1 MKVSN
6 MNFYLLDNNLNYLMI
21 IENYRSFIW
30 SNRYYTSGDFE
41 LYAPLTDALLN
52 TVQRNYFIIRDD
64 DLTQCMVVS
73 NIEVKTSVTDGDYI
87 IITGLSLKSILNRRI
102 IWSQTVLDGN
112 VETMVRKLVTE
123 NAIEPSNTA
132 RVIPNLILGDTIGVT
147 ATISAQYTGDNLG
160 ETISGI
166 CQTYRLGYD
175 VKLDIDNKNFIFVLY
190 EGADRTSAQSVNP
203 RVIFSDDFDN
213 LLTSDYTYN
222 SSNYRNVVLVAGEG
236 EGTARKTVTTGSA
249 SGLDRYELFVDAR
262 DVSSNDGEISSA
274 DYNKLLL
281 ERGSQKLAETIINEN
296 ITGEVEATVNYKLGV
311 DFFLGDLVEVVN
323 AFGMIMAPRITE
335 VIECS
340 DENGYTC
347 VPTFYQDEQNILTER
362 GEPIITEDG
371 ERIILE

>member
-1 MKVSN
+1 

-52 TVQRNYFIIRDD
+52 TVQRNYFIVRDD

-73 NIEVKTSVTDGDYI
+73 NIEVKTSITDGDYI

-112 VETMVRKLVTE
+112 VETMVRKLVNE
-123 NAIEPSNTA
+123 NAIEPSNSA
-132 RVIPNLILGDTIGVT
+132 RIIPHLVLGDTIGVT
-147 ATISAQYTGDNLG
+147 ATISAQFTGENLG
-160 ETISGI
+160 DTISAI

-175 VKLDIDNKNFIFVLY
+175 VKLDIDNHNFIFILY
-190 EGADRTSAQSVNP
+190 KGADRTSAQSVNP

-222 SSNYRNVVLVAGEG
+222 SSNYRNVALVAGEG

-249 SGLDRYELFVDAR
+249 SGFDRCELYVDAR

-296 ITGEVEATVNYKLGV
+296 ITGEVEATVTYKLGV

-323 AFGMIMAPRITE
+323 AFGMIMSPRITE
-335 VIECS
+335 VIECT

-362 GEPIITEDG
+362 GEPIITEDD

>member
-1 MKVSN
+1 

-30 SNRYYTSGDFE
+30 TNRYYTSGDFE
-41 LYAPLTDALLN
+41 LYAPLTDELLN
-52 TVQRNYFIIRDD
+52 TIQRNYFIIRDD
-64 DLTQCMVVS
+64 DTTQCMVVS
-73 NIEVKTSVTDGDYI
+73 NIEVKTSVTDGNYI
-87 IITGLSLKSILNRRI
+87 IITGLSLKSVLNRRI
-102 IWSQTVLDGN
+102 IWSQTVLEGN
-112 VETMVRKLVTE
+112 VETMIRKLVTE
-123 NAIEPSNTA
+123 NAISPSNTA
-132 RVIPNLILGDTIGVT
+132 RVIPNLILGDTIGLT
-147 ATISAQYTGDNLG
+147 ATIEAQYTGDNLG
-160 ETISGI
+160 ETISAI
-166 CQTYRLGYD
+166 CQTYRIGYD
-175 VKLDIDNKNFIFVLY
+175 VKLDIENKQFLFVLY
-190 EGADRTSAQSVNP
+190 EGADRTSAQTINP

-222 SSNYRNVVLVAGEG
+222 SNNYRNVALIAGEG

-262 DVSSNDGEISSA
+262 DVSSNDGEIILA

-281 ERGSQKLAETIINEN
+281 ERGSQKLAETVINEN

-323 AFGMIMAPRITE
+323 AFGMIMSPRITE
-335 VIECS
+335 IIECT

-347 VPTFYQDEQNILTER
+347 VPTFYQDEQNILTEK
-362 GEPIITEDG
+362 GDIIITEDD